1 MTTNPIARAL
11 VLAAFL
17 WTHIAA
23 PAYAQSS
30 IEDALDTPRV
40 MFYAT
45 KRFGAN
51 NDVRTVPSF
60 GLRYEQPVSIGSMDW
75 QMDASD
81 IRFVP
86 MLDYKF
92 SHGVGTRL
100 SLYNMSMY
108 GTGAYYDSS
117 VVGSYTQESLRQYG
131 WLLDQLSVVRRCFA
145 LLEEVICEE
154 SDDESAV
161 PLTGTVNR
169 HLNS

>member
-51 NDVRTVPSF
+51 NDVRTAPSF
-60 GLRYEQPVSIGSMDW
+60 GLRYEQPVSVGSMDW

-100 SLYNMSMY
+100 SLYNMPMY
-108 GTGAYYDSS
+108 GTGAYYDAKG
-117 VVGSYTQESLRQYG
+117 GSYSQESWREYWWVLAILG
-131 WLLDQLSVVRRCFA
+131 GAAA
-145 LLEEVICEE
+145 LCILEEVICEE
-154 SDDESAV
+154 SD
-161 PLTGTVNR
+161 
-169 HLNS
+169 NSRRSPGLE